1 MSKTELLHRA
11 RAIREEANRAKR
23 LARLLTQEDDQSRL
37 LRYARELDD
46 RADGLERDLER
57 DAGDRPAS

>member
-1 MSKTELLHRA
+1 MSKTELMQRA

-37 LRYARELDD
+37 LRYAQELDD
-46 RADGLERDLER
+46 RADGLERD
-57 DAGDRPAS
+57 AGDRPAS